1 MAPSAVTTTLF
12 ALHDEPR
19 RMLTLLRGADRA
31 AETIRVAVAE
41 GRRLVR
47 AGVRVLLGR
56 EAGIAAVGEAANRA
70 EAVALTRRIRP
81 DVVLVDV
88 QLPGLGCV
96 DATRMMLVEPGVT
109 VMLLSASES
118 DGRLVAGLRAG
129 AGVVLPK
136 GAKPGELATA
146 VRLLGRGGRQRAH
159 RRNRNQ
165 SCWEDGML
173 TPKVI
178 EIRRGCAHGP
188 PVAPLPKATAGA
200 RQHAE

>member
-1 MAPSAVTTTLF
+1 MAPSAVTTTLS

-19 RMLTLLRGADRA
+19 RVLTLLRGADRA
-31 AETIRVAVAE
+31 AETIRVA
-41 GRRLVR
+41 
-47 AGVRVLLGR
+47 
-56 EAGIAAVGEAANRA
+56 
-70 EAVALTRRIRP
+70 LTRRIGP

-88 QLPGLGCV
+88 QMPGLDCV
-96 DATRMMLVEPGVT
+96 DATRVMLVE
-109 VMLLSASES
+109 
-118 DGRLVAGLRAG
+118 
-129 AGVVLPK
+129 
-136 GAKPGELATA
+136 PGELATA
-146 VRLLGRGGRQRAH
+146 VRLLGRGRRQRAH

-178 EIRRGCAHGP
+178 EIRRGCAHGT

>member
-1 MAPSAVTTTLF
+1 MTPSAVTTTLF

-19 RMLTLLRGADRA
+19 RVLTLLRGADRA
-31 AETIRVAVAE
+31 AETIRVA
-41 GRRLVR
+41 
-47 AGVRVLLGR
+47 
-56 EAGIAAVGEAANRA
+56 
-70 EAVALTRRIRP
+70 LTRRIGP

-88 QLPGLGCV
+88 QMPGLDCV

-188 PVAPLPKATAGA
+188 PVGPLPKATAGA